1 MSIYYR
7 PIPKLDP
14 IKGTNL
20 LPLAGGHILFDE
32 VEILERNKNGYTIA
46 ASEIPLTI
54 KNDLI
59 RPRPRILDLPQSDPA
74 IMGIINITPDSFSDG
89 QKDISIKGV
98 VQKIRKMVEAG
109 VNIIDIGGESTRPGF
124 EDIPVEN
131 ELSRVIPVIESIRK
145 AGLSIP
151 ISVDTRKAIVAKL
164 ALTAGANMVNDVSGM
179 DFDKDMVTV
188 IKNSGAPICLMHSG
202 IGTEKDTKPYNY
214 ENVLLDVYD
223 SLAKKITTA
232 VKCGIPKSKIII
244 DPGIGFNK
252 NLEQNLILL
261 NRLSLF
267 HALGC
272 RLLLG
277 ASRKRFI
284 GTITGESQP
293 NKRLIGSLVVGLEA
307 IKQGVQVL
315 RVHDT
320 AEHNKALSMWK
331 AIVFGR
337 GG

>member
-32 VEILERNKNGYTIA
+32 VEILERNKNGYTVA

-54 KNDLI
+54 KKDLI
-59 RPRPRILDLPQSDPA
+59 GPRPRILDLPQSDPA
-74 IMGIINITPDSFSDG
+74 IMGIINI
-89 QKDISIKGV
+89 
-98 VQKIRKMVEAG
+98 EAG

-124 EDIPVEN
+124 EDVPVEN
-131 ELSRVIPVIESIRK
+131 ELSRVIPIIDSIRK

-164 ALTAGANMVNDVSGM
+164 ALAAGANMINDVSGM

-202 IGTEKDTKPYNY
+202 IGIEKDTKPYNY

-293 NKRLIGSLVVGLEA
+293 NKRLIGSVVVGLEA